1 MTIYLPQSGFLLK
14 SIHLFRLE
22 VTGSGELVGGSGVL
36 VVGSGVLV
44 GGSGVLVGGSG
55 VQVAG
60 MGEQEFAWGV
70 KVADGVPV
78 EEGDGSWAFLQA
90 LIALCLSQDF

>member
-1 MTIYLPQSGFLLK
+1 M
-14 SIHLFRLE
+14 
-22 VTGSGELVGGSGVL
+22 TGSGELVGGSGVL

-90 LIALCLSQDF
+90 LKALFLSQDFLLWFSHFSFLQRECCTRLS